1 MVRRSP
7 RTRVPG
13 TRISPFDIPG
23 GRSVIRSRLSRDL
36 RRFAA
41 IAALIIVSSVATRA
55 SAAVLDADR
64 VGGAAVSSRPGLGSS
79 APDLYIPSGMLDT
92 TEGRELWARDA
103 NARRA
108 MASTTKIMTAVV
120 VLERTAL
127 DDVVTVR
134 KTDVKVGESGM
145 GLRVGERLT
154 VRQLLE
160 GMLIQSGN
168 DAATALAVHVAGSVD
183 GFVAMM
189 NAKAAA
195 LDLADTRY
203 MNPHGLDVPGHY
215 TSAADLTALSRYAMR
230 DPEFRRIVGTVS
242 TRAVTEHYTH
252 KLVNSNL
259 MLKIYRGAD
268 GVKTGWT
275 DEAGYCVIVSARR
288 GEVALVATVL
298 GAASEEGRFGQATR
312 LLDWGFAHYRPT
324 QVARAGERTGNVRVS
339 DYLERTVPTEAAES
353 TSVAVFDL
361 SGPVRRRIDLLPEVG
376 APVVQGQRLGTMSV
390 YQGDR
395 LLAQVPVIATKG
407 VPEPT
412 VWQRVMFFFARIWR
426 GIFGP

>member
-1 MVRRSP
+1 V
-7 RTRVPG
+7 TRP
-13 TRISPFDIPG
+13 
-23 GRSVIRSRLSRDL
+23 RLSRDP
-36 RRFAA
+36 RSVVA
-41 IAALIIVSSVATRA
+41 IAVLVAALAIATPA
-55 SAAVLDADR
+55 FAAVLDADR
-64 VGGAAVSSRPGLGSS
+64 VGGATVSSRPEVRSA

-92 TEGRELWARDA
+92 ADGRELWARDA

-120 VLERTAL
+120 VLERAGL

-145 GLRVGERLT
+145 GLRVGEELT

-168 DAATALAVHVAGSVD
+168 DAATALAVHVAGSVE

-189 NAKAAA
+189 NAKAAS
-195 LDLADTRY
+195 LDLVDTRY

-215 TSAADLTALSRYAMR
+215 TTAADLTALSRYAMR
-230 DPEFRRIVGTVS
+230 DPEFQRIVKTVS
-242 TRAVTEHYTH
+242 TRAVTEHFTH
-252 KLVNSNL
+252 KLENSNL
-259 MLKIYRGAD
+259 MLKIYPGAD
-268 GVKTGWT
+268 GIKTGWT
-275 DEAGYCVIVSARR
+275 DEAGYCVIVSAKRE
-288 GEVALVATVL
+288 GVSLVATVL

-324 QVARAGERTGNVRVS
+324 QVATAGERTGNVRVS
-339 DYLERTVPTEAAES
+339 DYLERTVPTAAAES
-353 TSVAVFDL
+353 TTVAVFDL

-376 APVVQGQRLGTMSV
+376 APVVQGQVLGTMSV

-395 LLAQVPVIATKG
+395 LLAQVPVVAAKS

-412 VWQRVMFFFARIWR
+412 VWQRLAFFFARIWR

>member
-1 MVRRSP
+1 V
-7 RTRVPG
+7 TRP
-13 TRISPFDIPG
+13 
-23 GRSVIRSRLSRDL
+23 RLSRDP
-36 RRFAA
+36 RSVVA
-41 IAALIIVSSVATRA
+41 IAVLVAALAIATPA
-55 SAAVLDADR
+55 FAAVLDADR
-64 VGGAAVSSRPGLGSS
+64 VGGATVSSRPEVRSA

-92 TEGRELWARDA
+92 KDGRELWARDA

-120 VLERTAL
+120 VLERAGL

-145 GLRVGERLT
+145 GLRVGEELT

-168 DAATALAVHVAGSVD
+168 DAATALAVHVAGSVE

-189 NAKAAA
+189 NAKAAS
-195 LDLADTRY
+195 LDLVDTRY

-215 TSAADLTALSRYAMR
+215 TTAADLTALSRYAMR
-230 DPEFRRIVGTVS
+230 DPEFQRIVKTVS
-242 TRAVTEHYTH
+242 TRAVTEHFTH
-252 KLVNSNL
+252 KLENSNL
-259 MLKIYRGAD
+259 MLKIYPGAD
-268 GVKTGWT
+268 GIKTGWT
-275 DEAGYCVIVSARR
+275 DEAGYCVIVSAKRE
-288 GEVALVATVL
+288 GVSLVATVL

-324 QVARAGERTGNVRVS
+324 QVATAGERTGNVRVS
-339 DYLERTVPTEAAES
+339 DYLERTVPTAAAES
-353 TSVAVFDL
+353 TTVAVFDL

-376 APVVQGQRLGTMSV
+376 APVVQGQVLGTMSV

-395 LLAQVPVIATKG
+395 LLAQVPVVAAKS

-412 VWQRVMFFFARIWR
+412 VWQRLAFFFARIWR

>member
-1 MVRRSP
+1 V
-7 RTRVPG
+7 TRP
-13 TRISPFDIPG
+13 
-23 GRSVIRSRLSRDL
+23 RLSRDP
-36 RRFAA
+36 RSVVA
-41 IAALIIVSSVATRA
+41 IAALVAVLAIATPA
-55 SAAVLDADR
+55 FAAVLDADR
-64 VGGAAVSSRPGLGSS
+64 VGGATVSSRPEVRSA

-92 TEGRELWARDA
+92 KDGRELWARDA

-120 VLERTAL
+120 VLERAGL

-145 GLRVGERLT
+145 GLRVGEELT

-168 DAATALAVHVAGSVD
+168 DAATALAVHVAGSVE

-189 NAKAAA
+189 NAKAAS
-195 LDLADTRY
+195 LDLVDTRY

-215 TSAADLTALSRYAMR
+215 TTAADLTALSRYAMR
-230 DPEFRRIVGTVS
+230 DPEFQRIVKTVS
-242 TRAVTEHYTH
+242 TRAVTEHFTH
-252 KLVNSNL
+252 KLENSNL
-259 MLKIYRGAD
+259 MLKIYPGAD
-268 GVKTGWT
+268 GIKTGWT
-275 DEAGYCVIVSARR
+275 DEAGYCVIVSAKRE
-288 GEVALVATVL
+288 GVSLVATVL

-324 QVARAGERTGNVRVS
+324 QVATAGERTGNVRVS
-339 DYLERTVPTEAAES
+339 DYLERTVPTAAAES
-353 TSVAVFDL
+353 TTVAVFDL

-376 APVVQGQRLGTMSV
+376 APVVQGQVLGTMSV

-395 LLAQVPVIATKG
+395 LLAQVPVVAAKS

-412 VWQRVMFFFARIWR
+412 VWQRLAFFFARIWR

>member
-1 MVRRSP
+1 VTVPRRSC
-7 RTRVPG
+7 V
-13 TRISPFDIPG
+13 
-23 GRSVIRSRLSRDL
+23 LSAV
-36 RRFAA
+36 AA
-41 IAALIIVSSVATRA
+41 ITVLLVALALATPA
-55 SAAVLDADR
+55 HGAVLDSDR
-64 VGGAAVSSRPGLGSS
+64 VGGAAVSARSGLREA
-79 APDLYIPSGMLDT
+79 APDLYIPSGMLGTVD
-92 TEGRELWARDA
+92 GRELWARDA
-103 NARRA
+103 NTRRA
-108 MASTTKIMTAVV
+108 MASTTKIMTAIV
-120 VLERTAL
+120 VLESAAL

-145 GLRVGERLT
+145 GLRVSEQLT

-195 LDLADTRY
+195 LDLVDTRY
-203 MNPHGLDVPGHY
+203 MNPHGLDVPGHH

-230 DPEFRRIVGTVS
+230 DAEFRRIVGTVS
-242 TRAVTEHYTH
+242 TRAVSEHYTH

-259 MLKIYRGAD
+259 MLKIYPGAD
-268 GVKTGWT
+268 GIKTGWT
-275 DEAGYCVIVSARR
+275 DEAGYCVIVSAKR
-288 GEVALVATVL
+288 GGIELIATVL

-324 QVARAGERTGNVRVS
+324 EVARAGERTGNVRVS
-339 DYLERTVPTEAAES
+339 DYLERTVPTAAGES
-353 TSVAVFDL
+353 TTVAVFDL

-376 APVVQGQRLGTMSV
+376 APVVEGQRLGVMSV

-395 LLAQVPVIATKG
+395 LLAQVPLLATKG
-407 VPEPT
+407 VPQPT
-412 VWQRVMFFFARIWR
+412 GWQRIVFFFARIWR

>member
-1 MVRRSP
+1 VTRPRR
-7 RTRVPG
+7 
-13 TRISPFDIPG
+13 
-23 GRSVIRSRLSRDL
+23 SRDL
-36 RRFAA
+36 RSVAA
-41 IAALIIVSSVATRA
+41 IAVLFAVLTIAPPA
-55 SAAVLDADR
+55 FAAVLDADR
-64 VGGAAVSSRPGLGSS
+64 VGGAAVSSRPGLRVA

-92 TEGRELWARDA
+92 DDGRELWARDA

-120 VLERTAL
+120 VLERAGL

-145 GLRVGERLT
+145 GLRVGEQLT

-168 DAATALAVHVAGSVD
+168 DAATALAVHVAGSVE

-189 NAKAAA
+189 NAKAAS
-195 LDLADTRY
+195 LDLVDTRY

-215 TSAADLTALSRYAMR
+215 TSAADLNALSRYAMR
-230 DPEFRRIVGTVS
+230 DPEFRRIVRIVS
-242 TRAVTEHYTH
+242 TRAVTEHVTH

-259 MLKIYRGAD
+259 MLRIYPGAD
-268 GVKTGWT
+268 GIKTGWT
-275 DEAGYCVIVSARR
+275 DEAGYCVIVSATR
-288 GEVALVATVL
+288 GGVSLVATVL

-324 QVARAGERTGNVRVS
+324 QVATAGERTGNVRVS
-339 DYLERTVPTEAAES
+339 DYLERTVPTAAAES
-353 TSVAVFDL
+353 TTVAVFDL

-376 APVVQGQRLGTMSV
+376 APVLQGQVLGTMSV

-395 LLAQVPVIATKG
+395 LLAQVPVVAAKG
-407 VPEPT
+407 VPVPT
-412 VWQRVMFFFARIWR
+412 VWQRIVFFFARIWR

>member
-1 MVRRSP
+1 VTRPRRP
-7 RTRVPG
+7 
-13 TRISPFDIPG
+13 
-23 GRSVIRSRLSRDL
+23 RDL
-36 RRFAA
+36 RSVAA
-41 IAALIIVSSVATRA
+41 IACLATAMALATPA
-55 SAAVLDADR
+55 FAAVLDADR
-64 VGGAAVSSRPGLGSS
+64 VGGAAVSSRPGLRGA
-79 APDLYIPSGMLDT
+79 APDLYIPAGMLDT
-92 TEGRELWARDA
+92 KDGRELWARDA

-120 VLERTAL
+120 VLERAAL

-145 GLRVGERLT
+145 GLRVGEQLT

-168 DAATALAVHVAGSVD
+168 DAANALAVHVAGSVD

-189 NAKAAA
+189 NEKAAS
-195 LDLADTRY
+195 LDLIDTRY
-203 MNPHGLDVPGHY
+203 MNPHGLDVPGHH

-230 DPEFRRIVGTVS
+230 DAEFRRIVGTVS
-242 TRAVTEHYTH
+242 MRAVTEHRTH

-259 MLKIYRGAD
+259 MLKIYPGAD
-268 GVKTGWT
+268 GIKTGWT
-275 DEAGYCVIVSARR
+275 DEAGYCVIVSATR
-288 GEVALVATVL
+288 GGVELIATVL

-312 LLDWGFAHYRPT
+312 LLDWGFAHYRST
-324 QVARAGERTGNVRVS
+324 EVARAGERTGNVRVS
-339 DYLERTVPTEAAES
+339 DYLERTVPTASAES
-353 TSVAVFDL
+353 TTVAVFDL

-376 APVVQGQRLGTMSV
+376 APVAQGQRLGTMSV

-395 LLAQVPVIATKG
+395 LLAQVPVVAAKG

-412 VWQRVMFFFARIWR
+412 AWQRVVFFFARIWR

>member
-1 MVRRSP
+1 V
-7 RTRVPG
+7 TRP
-13 TRISPFDIPG
+13 
-23 GRSVIRSRLSRDL
+23 RLSRDP
-36 RRFAA
+36 RSVVA
-41 IAALIIVSSVATRA
+41 IAVLVAALAAATPA
-55 SAAVLDADR
+55 FAAVLDADR
-64 VGGAAVSSRPGLGSS
+64 VGGAAVSSRSGLRVA

-92 TEGRELWARDA
+92 SDGRELWARDA

-120 VLERTAL
+120 VLERAGL

-145 GLRVGERLT
+145 GLRVGEQLT

-168 DAATALAVHVAGSVD
+168 DAATALAVHVAGSVE

-189 NAKAAA
+189 NAKAAS
-195 LDLADTRY
+195 LDLVDTRY

-230 DPEFRRIVGTVS
+230 DPEFQRIVRTVS
-242 TRAVTEHYTH
+242 TRAVTEHFTH
-252 KLVNSNL
+252 KLENSNL
-259 MLKIYRGAD
+259 MLKIYPGAD
-268 GVKTGWT
+268 GIKTGWT
-275 DEAGYCVIVSARR
+275 DEAGYCVIVSATR
-288 GEVALVATVL
+288 GGISLVATVL

-324 QVARAGERTGNVRVS
+324 QVATAGERTGNVRVS
-339 DYLERTVPTEAAES
+339 DYLERTVPTAAAES
-353 TSVAVFDL
+353 TTVAVFDL
-361 SGPVRRRIDLLPEVG
+361 SGAVRRRIDLLPEVG
-376 APVVQGQRLGTMSV
+376 APVVQGQVLGTMSV

-395 LLAQVPVIATKG
+395 LLAQVPVVAAKS

-412 VWQRVMFFFARIWR
+412 VWQRLVFFFARIWR

>member
-1 MVRRSP
+1 V
-7 RTRVPG
+7 
-13 TRISPFDIPG
+13 
-23 GRSVIRSRLSRDL
+23 
-36 RRFAA
+36 A
-41 IAALIIVSSVATRA
+41 IAVLVAALAIATPA
-55 SAAVLDADR
+55 FAAVLDADR
-64 VGGAAVSSRPGLGSS
+64 VGGATVSSRPEVRSA

-92 TEGRELWARDA
+92 ADGRELWARDA

-120 VLERTAL
+120 VLERAGL

-145 GLRVGERLT
+145 GLRVGEELT

-168 DAATALAVHVAGSVD
+168 DAATALAVHVAGSVE

-189 NAKAAA
+189 NAKAAS
-195 LDLADTRY
+195 LDLVDTRY

-215 TSAADLTALSRYAMR
+215 TTAADLTALSRYAMR
-230 DPEFRRIVGTVS
+230 DPEFQRIVKTVS
-242 TRAVTEHYTH
+242 TRAVTEHFTH
-252 KLVNSNL
+252 KLENSNL
-259 MLKIYRGAD
+259 MLKIYPGAD
-268 GVKTGWT
+268 GIKTGWT
-275 DEAGYCVIVSARR
+275 DEAGYCVIVSAKRE
-288 GEVALVATVL
+288 GVSLVATVL

-324 QVARAGERTGNVRVS
+324 QVATAGERTGNVRVS
-339 DYLERTVPTEAAES
+339 DYLERTVPTAAAES
-353 TSVAVFDL
+353 TTVAVFDL

-376 APVVQGQRLGTMSV
+376 APVVQGQVLGTMSV

-395 LLAQVPVIATKG
+395 LLAQVPVVAAKS

-412 VWQRVMFFFARIWR
+412 VWQRLAFFFARIWR